1 MRQFTQ
7 DDAHIFCTQE
17 QIQQQITE
25 VIEFIINMYRTFG
38 FDNYKMELSTRPE
51 KFIGSIE
58 MWDKAESILKNV
70 LETQGYEYQLN
81 PGDGAFYGPKID
93 FHIRD
98 VLNRSWQCG
107 TIQLDFSM
115 PERLEI
121 EYTAEDGMK
130 KRPVMIHRA
139 LFGSMERFIGI
150 LLEHYGGALPLW
162 LSPVQLKILAV
173 SDKYLDYARRVHKEA
188 LDAGIR
194 AEIDDRSE
202 KIGYKI
208 RDAELLKVPCM
219 VILGEKEQQAGTVSV
234 RIHGKGDQ
242 GSIPLD
248 QFIDRLQRSNKPGL
262 NIQNI

>member
-162 LSPVQLKILAV
+162 LTCSA
-173 SDKYLDYARRVHKEA
+173 
-188 LDAGIR
+188 
-194 AEIDDRSE
+194 
-202 KIGYKI
+202 
-208 RDAELLKVPCM
+208 
-219 VILGEKEQQAGTVSV
+219 
-234 RIHGKGDQ
+234 
-242 GSIPLD
+242 
-248 QFIDRLQRSNKPGL
+248 
-262 NIQNI
+262 